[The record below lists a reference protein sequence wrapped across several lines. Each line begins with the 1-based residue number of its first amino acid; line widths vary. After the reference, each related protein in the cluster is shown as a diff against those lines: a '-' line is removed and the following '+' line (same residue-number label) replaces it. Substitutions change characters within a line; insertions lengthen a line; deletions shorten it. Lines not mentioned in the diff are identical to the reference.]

1 MTDFIEVYDN
11 ALSPALCQP
20 LIRAFE
26 KSPHQKPELT
36 VIGTDPNRNFVSLFI
51 W

>member
-11 ALSPALCQP
+11 ALSPALCQQ

-26 KSPHQKPELT
+26 KIQYQEQGRA
-36 VIGTDPNRNFVSLFI
+36 IQ
-51 W
+51 